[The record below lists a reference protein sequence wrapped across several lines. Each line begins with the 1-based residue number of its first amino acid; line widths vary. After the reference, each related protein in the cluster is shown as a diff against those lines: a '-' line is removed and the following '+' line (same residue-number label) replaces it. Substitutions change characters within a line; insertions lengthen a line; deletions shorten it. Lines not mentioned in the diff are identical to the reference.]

1 MSDVGRSIKEGTG
14 YGLIAGAVLGV
25 GLVAASALDGAPPI
39 IVFRTLASVLLGPT
53 ALHSTPAATAVVLGT
68 IAHLYFSAMFGLF
81 YGVYNSAL
89 TLRTRRSLP
98 REAIVGMIYGAMV
111 WLVAF
116 RFVVPYRWPW
126 LLAVPALPLFLMHVV
141 LYGLPLGLLYA
152 TAERHALRAQPPSMR
167 EPASVHR

>member
-14 YGLIAGAVLGV
+14 YGLIGGVVFGV
-25 GLVAASALDGAPPI
+25 GLVAATVVDGGPPI
-39 IVFRTLASVLLGPT
+39 IVVRTLASVLLGPA
-53 ALHSTPAATAVVLGT
+53 ALYSTSAATAVVVGT

-98 REAIVGMIYGAMV
+98 REAAVGMIYGAML

-126 LLAVPALPLFLMHVV
+126 LLEVPALPVFVMHVV

-152 TAERHALRAQPPSMR
+152 TAERHALSRTPGIRSCC
-167 EPASVHR
+167 